1 MIKFSEQTNLLEQ
14 HNYHYQLQDVEEPN
28 LYREL
33 FDYDNVPK
41 ISFNHREVPMF
52 TPKELWIT
60 DTTFRDG
67 QQSRSPFSAE
77 QIAHLY
83 KLLARL
89 GGPNGL
95 IRQSEFFLYSDK
107 DKKAVELCR
116 EMDLPFPEITSWI
129 RANPKDFE
137 LVKQMEIKETGILV
151 SCSDYHIFKKMNL
164 TRAQA
169 MDKYLGVVKA
179 ALEHGIKPRC
189 HFEDITRADFYGFV
203 VPFATELMRL
213 SEESGIPIKIPGVRY
228 AGLRRKLSG
237 RSLAQKR
244 PGHNLRTAP
253 LCQRAQRTA

>member
-95 IRQSEFFLYSDK
+95 IRQSEFFLYSEK

-116 EMDLPFPEITSWI
+116 EMDLPFPPGYGRT
-129 RANPKDFE
+129 
-137 LVKQMEIKETGILV
+137 
-151 SCSDYHIFKKMNL
+151 
-164 TRAQA
+164 
-169 MDKYLGVVKA
+169 
-179 ALEHGIKPRC
+179 PR
-189 HFEDITRADFYGFV
+189 T
-203 VPFATELMRL
+203 LNWL
-213 SEESGIPIKIPGVRY
+213 SKWR
-228 AGLRRKLSG
+228 
-237 RSLAQKR
+237 
-244 PGHNLRTAP
+244 
-253 LCQRAQRTA
+253 

>member
-14 HNYHYQLQDVEEPN
+14 HNYHYQLQDVSEPN

-52 TPKELWIT
+52 TPNKLWIT

-67 QQSRSPFSAE
+67 QQSRSPFSAG

-83 KLLARL
+83 KLLSRL
-89 GGPNGL
+89 GGPNGI
-95 IRQSEFFLYSDK
+95 IRQSEFFLYSEK

-116 EMDLPFPEITSWI
+116 EMALPFPEITSWI

-151 SCSDYHIFKKMNL
+151 SCSDYHI
-164 TRAQA
+164 RRGQ
-169 MDKYLGVVKA
+169 G
-179 ALEHGIKPRC
+179 G
-189 HFEDITRADFYGFV
+189 
-203 VPFATELMRL
+203 
-213 SEESGIPIKIPGVRY
+213 
-228 AGLRRKLSG
+228 AGARHK
-237 RSLAQKR
+237 
-244 PGHNLRTAP
+244 AP
-253 LCQRAQRTA
+253 LPF